1 MLLSCIIFNFRQLQI
16 TGTTFCISFIS
27 LTRLFANFCTDRY
40 LRINH
45 GLYGDISVGLIGLL
59 KATPHCWWLLV
70 QNKTEKRRNLH
81 TELPESFTY
90 SLPYLLTYPQP

>member
-27 LTRLFANFCTDRY
+27 LTRLFANYCTDRY

-45 GLYGDISVGLIGLL
+45 GLYGDISVGLIGVLTVTPHSWYRINKRTRILL
-59 KATPHCWWLLV
+59 KAHGARSTP
-70 QNKTEKRRNLH
+70 
-81 TELPESFTY
+81 
-90 SLPYLLTYPQP
+90 